1 VPYEVK
7 LEVFEGPIDLLLN
20 LIGRRRVDIYD
31 VPLAAITDEYM
42 GVLGRMET
50 TDLETSTGFLVV
62 AATLLELKSSR
73 LLPAREPAEVDTAL
87 LEGRDLLLA
96 RLLECATYREAG
108 AWIAAGLEIGAAWH
122 GRTAGLEPQLV
133 DLAPDLLACTS
144 TQDLARAAGSALAP
158 RPVAEFDGSFV
169 PPATVSVRE
178 AILEVASELERR
190 GRATLEELCGLR
202 LTPIDVVARFLAL
215 LELFKT
221 GAVDL
226 HQHERFGAVTAAWTG
241 EADAAAALAA
251 AEVYSLERGG

>member
-1 VPYEVK
+1 
-7 LEVFEGPIDLLLN
+7 
-20 LIGRRRVDIYD
+20 
-31 VPLAAITDEYM
+31 
-42 GVLGRMET
+42 
-50 TDLETSTGFLVV
+50 
-62 AATLLELKSSR
+62 
-73 LLPAREPAEVDTAL
+73 
-87 LEGRDLLLA
+87 
-96 RLLECATYREAG
+96 
-108 AWIAAGLEIGAAWH
+108 
-122 GRTAGLEPQLV
+122 
-133 DLAPDLLACTS
+133 
-144 TQDLARAAGSALAP
+144 LAP

>member
-1 VPYEVK
+1 MPHEVK

-42 GVLGRMET
+42 GVLARMGT

-73 LLPAREPAEVDTAL
+73 LLPARETDEVDTTL

-96 RLLECATYREAG
+96 RLLECATYRASG

-133 DLAPDLLACTS
+133 DLAPDPLANLGGD
-144 TQDLARAAGSALAP
+144 DLARAAALALAP
-158 RPVAEFDGSFV
+158 TPAELDTSFE

-178 AILEVASELERR
+178 AILAVAAELERS
-190 GRATLEELCGLR
+190 GRATLEELCGIR
-202 LTPIDVVARFLAL
+202 PAPIDVVARFLAL

-226 HQHERFGAVTAAWTG
+226 DQKERFGAIEAVWTG
-241 EADAAAALAA
+241 EADVTAAVDA
-251 AEVYSLERGG
+251 AEEYSVGREGP